1 MKPFPTHPF
10 ELANGVTIC
19 ARPVTPDDACHLVAL
34 FAGLSPESRYLRFA
48 KVLDHPDADRICQE
62 AEAIA
67 TMPPE
72 QGAAWIAFA
81 TAPGEPPVPAGVVR
95 YLLISRDTAEVDIAV
110 ADSYQRCGIG
120 TWLSQL
126 LVAQA
131 RAAGI
136 RRLTWV
142 VQQSNHA
149 MIRMLAKAPFPVKRH
164 ADGDLL
170 LVVAELEPSATAPA

>member
-1 MKPFPTHPF
+1 MKQLPPHQFA
-10 ELANGVTIC
+10 LATGVTIC
-19 ARPVTPDDACHLVAL
+19 ARPVAPDDAGHLVAL
-34 FAGLSPESRYLRFA
+34 FAALSPESRYLRFA
-48 KVLDHPDADRICQE
+48 KVLDHPDADRIRQE

-67 TMPPE
+67 AMSPE

-110 ADSYQRCGIG
+110 ADSYQRCGVG
-120 TWLSQL
+120 SWLSEL
-126 LVAQA
+126 LVEQA

-142 VQQSNHA
+142 VQQSNYA

-170 LVVAELEPSATAPA
+170 LVVAELDPPATAPA